1 MKYKFPIITHI
12 DQILKA
18 IEGRDEF
25 IICDKGDYRIVNYVY
40 KTDTTFPMV
49 SSEQDALLREC
60 RGIMFDR
67 DGNLISRTYHKFFNV
82 NERPE
87 TLEAVIDFNKNHFI
101 LEKLDGSMI
110 RPFSIGNGIRWGTKM
125 GETDISAQA
134 EAYLKS
140 VKKIAYMNLA
150 MECIESNCTPIFE
163 WCSRQ
168 NRVVIDHAQDKLVLT
183 AIRNNWS
190 GAYYP
195 YDIMKQMA
203 DHYGVPVVRS
213 FDTSVTDVQKF
224 IAETRSLQDI
234 EGYVV
239 RFDDGHMLKVKAD
252 WYVLVHMTKDMIN
265 SERKVVDCIV
275 NERLD
280 DTIATLPLE
289 VDRER
294 VSKYNSD
301 FMIATQNVSGKIAK
315 LAMDYC
321 KTYSRKSFALEQN
334 DLSKITKSLIF
345 AVWDREY
352 VLGLDR
358 WADMANNI
366 QDVIKK
372 NCGNNKNFM
381 KVKNEFFPNVEYT
394 NA

>member
-252 WYVLVHMTKDMIN
+252 LYMRIHSFKDLVSSESKVVNVVINGQLDDVIGIPDILEDDKKRVQKYAKDFYMTLQAEAQGLGAVLAALHTEGISRKDFALRNIMEPLRRGLVFSLWDKDMAKTDKMTVMN
-265 SERKVVDCIV
+265 A
-275 NERLD
+275 
-280 DTIATLPLE
+280 IAT
-289 VDRER
+289 
-294 VSKYNSD
+294 
-301 FMIATQNVSGKIAK
+301 
-315 LAMDYC
+315 
-321 KTYSRKSFALEQN
+321 
-334 DLSKITKSLIF
+334 
-345 AVWDREY
+345 
-352 VLGLDR
+352 
-358 WADMANNI
+358 
-366 QDVIKK
+366 VIKK
-372 NCGNNKNFM
+372 NSTNNKNFA
-381 KVKNEFFPNVEYT
+381 KVKNEFFKELVY
-394 NA
+394 A